1 MHKLAVPYLIII
13 SLLSINISFSQKAE
27 RVGYINMEYILSKKE
42 DYKTA
47 NQQLEEKKGKWKKEI
62 ESKRALVEV
71 DSLPCIC
78 DQINIFMGPE
88 PILK

>member
-1 MHKLAVPYLIII
+1 MYFNAPSGFKTGITKSVN
-13 SLLSINISFSQKAE
+13 SLSIIGSCK
-27 RVGYINMEYILSKKE
+27 L
-42 DYKTA
+42 
-47 NQQLEEKKGKWKKEI
+47 KKEI